1 MAQGARNSGRVVA
14 TTSKRGLRAALGEP
28 RHEIERGR
36 IGPVQ
41 ILEGEHHRLRPRA
54 RQNPGRHRRQL
65 PAPQFLGREFRP
77 AVLRQR
83 NVDQRREQGRVFG
96 RVEADQ
102 PQSVLEVGETPLVG
116 RVGAAKA
123 QPAPFGER
131 VQGRVLQELRG
142 GPFDPGVRRLGE
154 FCAELLDQ
162 ARLADAGLADDLDE
176 LALAFE
182 RARPA
187 AREAGK
193 VRPPARPAASESRA
207 PPRRPPPLARTMR

>member
-1 MAQGARNSGRVVA
+1 MQV
-14 TTSKRGLRAALGEP
+14 
-28 RHEIERGR
+28 
-36 IGPVQ
+36 
-41 ILEGEHHRLRPRA
+41 LEGEHHRLRPRA

-65 PAPQFLGREFRP
+65 PAPQFLGRELRP
-77 AVLRQR
+77 AVLPQR

-123 QPAPFGER
+123 QSAPFGER

-162 ARLADAGLADDLDE
+162 TRLADAGLADDLDE

-187 AREAGK
+187 ALKQGK
-193 VRPPARPAASESRA
+193 LVLAADERRQSPRAAAPAAAARPHDAIE
-207 PPRRPPPLARTMR
+207 RRPALARP